1 MPGRH
6 RGGQRRRQAADAVDR
21 NAVAAVFGKTKLCK
35 FHILGMCMKG
45 TACGF
50 AHAPEEMRSLPDL
63 SCTKFCKSLI
73 NTGVCDDPQCKYA
86 HNKEELRASSQVP
99 FGHGQVL
106 LPPDVLQVLV
116 EPTASRPA
124 DVAQANQENVHP
136 MQQGWSSPSCF
147 FEQTASGQLRRA
159 MKSFGS
165 NLALIQEEA
174 DVDESDDEK
183 PLDHASDPR
192 LEPYDSNFLPLGE
205 LTVKNTFLDIAAPD
219 EPVKLGLRTVKTA
232 GGRLDGLA
240 RLDSDDDDEWAH

>member
-1 MPGRH
+1 
-6 RGGQRRRQAADAVDR
+6 
-21 NAVAAVFGKTKLCK
+21 
-35 FHILGMCMKG
+35 MKG
-45 TACGF
+45 TDCGF
-50 AHAPEEMRSLPDL
+50 AHAPDEMRALPDL

-73 NTGVCDDPQCKYA
+73 NTGVCNDPQCMYA
-86 HNKEELRASSQVP
+86 HNKEELRSSAQVS

-106 LPPDVLQVLV
+106 LPPDVMLALG
-116 EPTASRPA
+116 EPISTRV
-124 DVAQANQENVHP
+124 DIAQTNQENVHP
-136 MQQGWSSPSCF
+136 VHQGWSSPSCF

-174 DVDESDDEK
+174 DADESDDEK
-183 PLDHASDPR
+183 LFGHLADPLHDG
-192 LEPYDSNFLPLGE
+192 NFLPLGE

-240 RLDSDDDDEWAH
+240 RLDSDDEWTH